1 MSKMHVLVGGGTGFI
16 GRHLIK
22 QLNTTGHKVTIVSR
36 GAVPG
41 HAHVTWDDV
50 ARGTMPEDITAI
62 VNLAGAQI
70 LSIKARTQ
78 PEQFK
83 REVRESRIDTARLCA
98 QLCEDRAASGRP
110 IDAFVQG
117 TAVGY
122 YHLTPNEEANEETP
136 GGIEGE
142 MAQLV
147 RAWEEAAQLDEN
159 CPTRRVLLRTGVV
172 MGNDGGIIQNT
183 MPSFKM
189 GLGGPIS
196 FKGDQILN
204 WIHMDDQ
211 VGIIEHVLQNEQL
224 SGPVNAVAP
233 EVQTN
238 RQWAEKFAK
247 ALGRPCLMFVP
258 TCAMDAA
265 YGAEIAKLVNE
276 GIVIKSNK
284 LAEYRF
290 KHPTMDDAM
299 AQIVAESPGFL
310 AEVRSLLG

>member
-1 MSKMHVLVGGGTGFI
+1 MHVLVGGGTGFI

-22 QLNTTGHKVTIVSR
+22 QLNKTGHKVTIVSR
-36 GAVPG
+36 SPPASAAGRDY
-41 HAHVTWDDV
+41 VTWDDV
-50 ARGTMPEDITAI
+50 ERGTSPDDITAI

-83 REVRESRIDTARLCA
+83 REVHESRIGTARLCA
-98 QLCEDRAASGRP
+98 RLCEERAASGRP
-110 IDAFVQG
+110 IEAFVQG

-122 YHLTPNEEANEETP
+122 YHLNNETTATEETP
-136 GGIEGE
+136 GGDEGE

-147 RAWEEAAQLDEN
+147 RAWEEAARLDDN
-159 CPTRRVLLRTGVV
+159 CPTRSVLLRTGVV

-196 FKGDQILN
+196 LKGDQILN

-211 VGIIEHVLQNEQL
+211 IGIIEHVLQNEQL

-247 ALGRPCLMFVP
+247 SFFRLYNTNL
-258 TCAMDAA
+258 
-265 YGAEIAKLVNE
+265 YS
-276 GIVIKSNK
+276 SN
-284 LAEYRF
+284 
-290 KHPTMDDAM
+290 
-299 AQIVAESPGFL
+299 
-310 AEVRSLLG
+310 